1 MIDVF
6 DETKDKD
13 SPNGARE
20 LGWLS
25 AQLVEALARQAGEP
39 TPRILKTNVSFL
51 NEELKGFDTL
61 WDRNSD
67 KGVRGVLGR
76 IGARRYRGPGQGN
89 SGSSRF
95 QGELIKLARLVGR

>member
-51 NEELKGFDTL
+51 NEELKGFDTVEARERREQAL
-61 WDRNSD
+61 IETLRDLMGQELRQGS
-67 KGVRGVLGR
+67 KRR
-76 IGARRYRGPGQGN
+76 IGAHWC
-89 SGSSRF
+89 
-95 QGELIKLARLVGR
+95 